1 MLTCGRKCI
10 LLNFQ
15 YTLLTMLYWSG
26 YAVIFG
32 YVSAYLSGKGLSN
45 TMIGIVTA
53 VVAIASTILQPL
65 TASMIER
72 GKKSALRNTIMVE
85 ALIFTVTDILLLA
98 VHAFPLA
105 LIILLYAIL
114 LIVLQIMTPLLNAVG
129 TISMQLGLAINYGLA
144 RGFGSGTY
152 SLTSFLAGKLT
163 GRYGIDVIPVL
174 PGIAFAL
181 LLVLLIMNREK
192 LAGLS
197 HASAGA
203 EKATVARTSLMKK
216 YPSFF
221 IVLIGAICLHT
232 AHMNLNTFGF
242 QIVQNK
248 GGGTEELGLAIA
260 IASASEVPMMMLFG
274 LFRKRLKPVMW
285 PFLAGIFYIIR
296 TIGTMLTPGVA
307 GFYVMQALQM
317 FSWALLAVSSVFYVS
332 SVVNPDDEVRGQA
345 AFTTTLTIGSI
356 ISSFLGGMLLDTS
369 GFNGM
374 MVFSIIAAV
383 TRYRKNTLI
392 RSQKIRESA

>member
-1 MLTCGRKCI
+1 
-10 LLNFQ
+10 
-15 YTLLTMLYWSG
+15 MLYWSG

-152 SLTSFLAGKLT
+152 SLTSFW
-163 GRYGIDVIPVL
+163 
-174 PGIAFAL
+174 
-181 LLVLLIMNREK
+181 
-192 LAGLS
+192 
-197 HASAGA
+197 
-203 EKATVARTSLMKK
+203 
-216 YPSFF
+216 
-221 IVLIGAICLHT
+221 
-232 AHMNLNTFGF
+232 
-242 QIVQNK
+242 Q
-248 GGGTEELGLAIA
+248 
-260 IASASEVPMMMLFG
+260 
-274 LFRKRLKPVMW
+274 
-285 PFLAGIFYIIR
+285 
-296 TIGTMLTPGVA
+296 
-307 GFYVMQALQM
+307 
-317 FSWALLAVSSVFYVS
+317 
-332 SVVNPDDEVRGQA
+332 
-345 AFTTTLTIGSI
+345 GS
-356 ISSFLGGMLLDTS
+356 
-369 GFNGM
+369 
-374 MVFSIIAAV
+374 
-383 TRYRKNTLI
+383 
-392 RSQKIRESA
+392 

>member
-1 MLTCGRKCI
+1 MSNL
-10 LLNFQ
+10 Q
-15 YTLLTMLYWSG
+15 YTIMTMFYWSG

-45 TMIGIVTA
+45 TMIGVVTA
-53 VVAIASTILQPL
+53 VVAIAATILQPM

-72 GKKSALRNTIMVE
+72 GKKGALRNTIMIE
-85 ALIFTVTDILLLA
+85 AVIFTVADLLLLTA
-98 VHAFPLA
+98 HEFPLA
-105 LIILLYAIL
+105 LIILLYAVL
-114 LIVLQIMTPLLNAVG
+114 LIVLEIMTPLLNAVG
-129 TISMQLGLAINYGLA
+129 TISMQFGIAINYGVA
-144 RGFGSGTY
+144 RGFGSGIY
-152 SLTSFLAGKLT
+152 SLTSFISGKLT

-174 PGIAFAL
+174 PGIVFVL
-181 LLVLLIMNREK
+181 LLLLLIVNRDN
-192 LAGLS
+192 LARLS
-197 HASAGA
+197 HESPKTESVA
-203 EKATVARTSLMKK
+203 EAKMSLMNK

-221 IVLIGAICLHT
+221 IVLIGAVCLHT

-274 LFRKRLKPVMW
+274 LFRKKLKPVMW

-332 SVVNPDDEVRGQA
+332 SVVDPDDEVRGQA

-374 MVFSIIAAV
+374 MIFTIIAAIAGTV
-383 TRYRKNTLI
+383 I
-392 RSQKIRESA
+392 IGSQVFSKEKIHE

>member
-1 MLTCGRKCI
+1 M
-10 LLNFQ
+10 F
-15 YTLLTMLYWSG
+15 YWSG

-45 TMIGIVTA
+45 TMIGVVTA
-53 VVAIASTILQPL
+53 VVAIAATILQPM

-72 GKKSALRNTIMVE
+72 GKKGALRNTIMIE
-85 ALIFTVTDILLLA
+85 AVIFTVADLLLLTA
-98 VHAFPLA
+98 HEFPLA
-105 LIILLYAIL
+105 LIILLYAVL
-114 LIVLQIMTPLLNAVG
+114 LIVLEIMTPLLNAVG
-129 TISMQLGLAINYGLA
+129 TISMQFGIAINYGVA
-144 RGFGSGTY
+144 RGFGSGIY
-152 SLTSFLAGKLT
+152 SLTSFISGKLT

-174 PGIAFAL
+174 PGIVFVL
-181 LLVLLIMNREK
+181 LLLLLIVNRDN
-192 LAGLS
+192 LARLS
-197 HASAGA
+197 HESPKTESVA
-203 EKATVARTSLMKK
+203 EAKMSLMNK

-221 IVLIGAICLHT
+221 IVLIGAVCLHT

-274 LFRKRLKPVMW
+274 LFRKKLKPVMW

-332 SVVNPDDEVRGQA
+332 SVVDPDDEVRGQA

-374 MVFSIIAAV
+374 MIFTIIAAIAGTV
-383 TRYRKNTLI
+383 I
-392 RSQKIRESA
+392 IGSQVFSKEKIHE